1 MAKTRKN
8 KLVRNLK
15 KMRNTS
21 FRNAADKLEKFSNPS
36 PAAIRKCEKQKKKV
50 LSMSEEKMTKVIE
63 AKLKKTQGKLL
74 ASFKS
79 AAFKA
84 GINDSKLKDVVK
96 KAVVKTRKMMKNMDC
111 KNPLQA
117 ILAAMK
123 PNDAR

>member
-1 MAKTRKN
+1 MAQTRKN
-8 KLVRNLK
+8 KLVRNLE

-21 FRNAADKLEKFSNPS
+21 FRNAADKLDKFSNPS

-50 LSMSEEKMTKVIE
+50 LSMSEEKMTKVVE
-63 AKLKKTQGKLL
+63 AKLKKTQGKL

-79 AAFKA
+79 AAFKV
-84 GINDSKLKDVVK
+84 GITDSKLKDMVK
-96 KAVVKTRKMMKNMDC
+96 KAVIKTRKMMKDMNC

-117 ILAAMK
+117 ILAAAK

>member
-1 MAKTRKN
+1 MAHTRKN
-8 KLVRNLK
+8 KLVRNLGK
-15 KMRNTS
+15 S
-21 FRNAADKLEKFSNPS
+21 FRNAADKLDKFSNPS
-36 PAAIRKCEKQKKKV
+36 PSAIKKCEKQKKKV

-63 AKLKKTQGKLL
+63 AKLKKTQGKL

-84 GINDSKLKDVVK
+84 GINDSNLKDMVK
-96 KAVVKTRKMMKNMDC
+96 KAVTKTRKMMKDMNC